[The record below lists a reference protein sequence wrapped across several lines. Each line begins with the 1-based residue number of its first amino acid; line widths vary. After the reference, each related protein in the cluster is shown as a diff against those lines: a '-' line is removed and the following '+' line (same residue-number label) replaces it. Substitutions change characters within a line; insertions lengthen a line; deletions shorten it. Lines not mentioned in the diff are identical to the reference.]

1 MAGRQLHDIVR
12 DVVAKNAPDETAT
25 FEDLYR
31 DALAD
36 PHRASAQ
43 SSPGAS
49 AAGIELAVF
58 LTPILVSVLSD
69 LTKDLL
75 GTGLRAA
82 ARRLWGRI
90 SGRAAVPPDLSVEA
104 LNVEQLSLV
113 SAALARKLRHRG
125 YGQAEIDQIC
135 RDLAAATA
143 IG

>member
-1 MAGRQLHDIVR
+1 MAGRHLHDIVR
-12 DVVAKNAPDETAT
+12 DVVAKNAPDETPT
-25 FEDLYR
+25 FEELYR

-36 PHRASAQ
+36 PHKASAE

-58 LTPILVSVLSD
+58 LTPILVAVLSD

-75 GTGLRAA
+75 GTGVRAA
-82 ARRLWGRI
+82 VRRIWHRI
-90 SGRAAVPPDLSVEA
+90 SGRAAVPADLTVGA
-104 LNVEQLSLV
+104 LGVEQMQLV

-135 RDLAAATA
+135 RDLAAAAATA
-143 IG
+143 